1 MNKDLKIFLI
11 SGKARHGKDTTS
23 DILKDAL
30 IAQGK
35 RVLVTHYA
43 DLVKYIC
50 KTFFGW
56 DGNKDERGRSILQ
69 YVGTEVVREK
79 RPNYWVEFVMEILW
93 LFGDNWD
100 CIIIP
105 DARFPNEIS
114 FPKDTYDNVYH
125 INVVRPNFDNG
136 LTEEQKN
143 HSSETALDGITP
155 DFLIENTSL
164 YELEKSILR
173 VLTEIEKGKD
183 EE

>member
-11 SGKARHGKDTTS
+11 SGKARHGKDTTAN
-23 DILKDAL
+23 ILKDIL
-30 IAQGK
+30 VSKGK
-35 RVLVTHYA
+35 RVMITHYA

-50 KTFFGW
+50 TTFFDW
-56 DGNKDERGRSILQ
+56 DGNKDEKGRSILQ
-69 YVGTEVVREK
+69 YVGTEIVREK

-100 CIIIP
+100 YVIIP
-105 DARFPNEIS
+105 DARFPNEVS

-125 INVVRPNFDNG
+125 INVIRPAFENG

-143 HSSETALDGITP
+143 HPSETALDDVTP
-155 DFLIENTSL
+155 DYICLNTGIMDDLRQEVTRIVQLIG
-164 YELEKSILR
+164 
-173 VLTEIEKGKD
+173 V